1 MAYAQGPVTKTAEAA
16 PDRQNMI
23 TYAWSDTD
31 VQAGSEAMV
40 DGLPKRGI
48 IKRFT
53 ATLTGGTGTTI
64 NPTIGRASGFSANTQ
79 NQVLAAPGAAAHIDA
94 GPVYYFSED
103 GPLYVVA
110 TPDAGTDNAVSYEL
124 LIVAGWND

>member
-64 NPTIGRASGFSANTQ
+64 NPTIGRASGFSQERQPT
-79 NQVLAAPGAAAHIDA
+79 
-94 GPVYYFSED
+94 S
-103 GPLYVVA
+103 
-110 TPDAGTDNAVSYEL
+110 TPDRSTTSPRTARCTSSPPPTQAPTTPSRTSC
-124 LIVAGWND
+124 